1 MGTNSANAHHGL
13 RWWLRR
19 LFGRDHIVAT
29 LLDIVGIA
37 GGLITFT
44 DLGRAFTSWAGQNAL
59 SQFCVYLWVT
69 FGTTLVLAMIALVLD
84 RAIRKE
90 LRQAKLDLVTREKAI
105 ALQHQMAEEV
115 RRCAF
120 LRERFDCNVHLQRVA
135 LGLREML
142 REATR
147 GRTLCGHNQVGRLGW
162 KKLRTASET
171 ALRIRSGN
179 RLGTRMGL
187 DESVAYQRFARET
200 SNPRKWVL
208 IKDTERL
215 PGSESRYRD
224 RARQCEF
231 RSVIAFP
238 LRLPVTLQPKGGD
251 PDALKCAK
259 LIGFISIDAPEPDAF
274 TGLFHEPTRG
284 VHERDD
290 AEDLAPR
297 DDQDLFYGLADAA
310 ATILVLQRG
319 PLYGAAELGGGHH
332 DDRGGDP
339 DHEGQRG
346 RVRSGT
352 SGAA

>member
-142 REATR
+142 
-147 GRTLCGHNQVGRLGW
+147 QKRLGGERYAVTIKW
-162 KKLRTASET
+162 ADWDGKKLRTVFRDSAQDSKRQSWDE
-171 ALRIRSGN
+171 
-179 RLGTRMGL
+179 MGL